1 MPTLLFTRVRV
12 FRSLFW
18 FVTILLLT
26 WGTGRFL
33 TNTRLFVAPPYFP
46 FNMFAPRLQSG
57 GLWIAAAS
65 VWLAGTGVFA
75 LLARARYPFWGVCAA
90 GLFLIVSTN
99 ALQGVGPRRTPC
111 KGFAYPV
118 SGQTG
123 PEGIQYYHDAK
134 TFAITSPV
142 SFLRDFNQT
151 QPRLHDHGRTHPP
164 GAVLLFAALIRATGN
179 RPMFIGLLLAA
190 FSVLVSAGAMNALAK
205 VAFPAFPAFP
215 DDSAPPLAALLFL
228 CLPAVQIYFCA
239 ALDGVIAA
247 LLLAS
252 VALATQTGK
261 RGLLALSALCAFAAS
276 FLTFGVVWVVPVLG
290 VLAWKRKIFLPFVA
304 ALGGAALAYLLL
316 YRLSGFNYLAALQTA
331 SRLENPHGFRLFF
344 DPAGYAAT
352 RGEDIIEIAAFA
364 GPFVSALAWC
374 GLKGDFRQKSPDAF
388 WLFAAASGTLGVL
401 FLTGAYRTG
410 ETARACLFVYPFLLL
425 PAISA
430 VRNKPR
436 DTQLLLLALWTQT
449 VLMQTVGDYFW

>member
-18 FVTILLLT
+18 FAATVLLT
-26 WGTGRFL
+26 WGAGRFL
-33 TNTRLFVAPPYFP
+33 TNIHLFAAPPYFP
-46 FNMFAPRLQSG
+46 FNMFAPRLQSVS
-57 GLWIAAAS
+57 LWIAAAL
-65 VWLAGTGVFA
+65 VWLAGRGVLA

-90 GLFLIVSTN
+90 GLLLVFATN
-99 ALQGVGPRRTPC
+99 ALQGVGPHRAFSR
-111 KGFAYPV
+111 GFAYPV

-134 TFAITSPV
+134 TFAIISPV
-142 SFLRDFNQT
+142 SFLRNFNQT

-164 GAVLLFAALIRATGN
+164 GAILLFAALIRATGD
-179 RPMFIGLLLAA
+179 RPVFTGSLLAA

-205 VAFPAFPAFP
+205 AAFP
-215 DDSAPPLAALLFL
+215 DSPDDPAPPPAALVFL

-239 ALDGVIAA
+239 TLDGVVAA
-247 LLLAS
+247 LLLTS
-252 VALATQTGK
+252 VALACQTGK
-261 RGLLALSALCAFAAS
+261 RGLLLMLFALCAFAAS
-276 FLTFGVVWVVPVLG
+276 FLTFGAVWVVPVLG
-290 VLAWKRKIFLPFVA
+290 VLAWRHKTLLPFIA
-304 ALGGAALAYLLL
+304 ALGGAILAYLLL
-316 YRLSGFNYLAALQTA
+316 YHLSGFNYLAALQTA

-352 RGEDIIEIAAFA
+352 RGEDIVEIAAFA
-364 GPFVSALAWC
+364 GPFVSALVWC
-374 GLKGDFRQKSPDAF
+374 GLKGGFRQKSPDAF
-388 WLFAAASGTLGVL
+388 WLFVVAVGTLAAL

-425 PAISA
+425 PVISA

-436 DTQLLLLALWTQT
+436 DAQMLLLAFWTQT
-449 VLMQTVGDYFW
+449 VLMQTIGDYFW